1 MRGGGGRAAPRR
13 VARECA
19 QQLLGALAGEAAPA
33 LALTVSAHR
42 LQAAVLLER
51 VLGFEVR
58 VELVELVE
66 ERLER
71 LGARWRRQRRL
82 TLRRRRR
89 RHSLKRRRRLGHRRR
104 LERERCLGR
113 LEVFRSD
120 IFRSEVFRSEVVA
133 PRQRLV
139 HHHGELERLVIAPRR
154 AVHAAQRRVDQQR
167 RWSQQPILGPQGEP
181 ARAHERHATR
191 EGPRLIRATGEAHHV
206 LPQQRRPVGLVPQEW
221 EQLLPC
227 KLFKA
232 RLVRLVVARRGPSP
246 QPRAKVRVT
255 PLGAAHDLIHGAG
268 RAGAAGGVGGALGA
282 ALEEELEAARGRS
295 RLEVE

>member
-1 MRGGGGRAAPRR
+1 

-42 LQAAVLLER
+42 LQAAILLER

-71 LGARWRRQRRL
+71 LGARRRRQRRL

-89 RHSLKRRRRLGHRRR
+89 RRSLKRRRRLGHRRR
-104 LERERCLGR
+104 LERERRLGR
-113 LEVFRSD
+113 LEV
-120 IFRSEVFRSEVVA
+120 VRSEVVA

-139 HHHGELERLVIAPRR
+139 HHHGELERLVIAPGR
-154 AVHAAQRRVDQQR
+154 AVHAAQRRVDQQGRVDQQR

-181 ARAHERHATR
+181 TRAHERHATR
-191 EGPRLIRATGEAHHV
+191 EGARLIRATGEAHHV
-206 LPQQRRPVGLVPQEW
+206 LPQQRRPVGLVPQER

-232 RLVRLVVARRGPSP
+232 RLARLVVARRGPTP
-246 QPRAKVRVT
+246 QPRAKV
-255 PLGAAHDLIHGAG
+255 
-268 RAGAAGGVGGALGA
+268 
-282 ALEEELEAARGRS
+282 
-295 RLEVE
+295 

>member
-42 LQAAVLLER
+42 LQAAILLER
-51 VLGFEVR
+51 VLGFEMR

-71 LGARWRRQRRL
+71 LGARRRRQRRL

-89 RHSLKRRRRLGHRRR
+89 RRSLKRRRRLGHRRR
-104 LERERCLGR
+104 LGR
-113 LEVFRSD
+113 LEV
-120 IFRSEVFRSEVVA
+120 VRSEVVA

-139 HHHGELERLVIAPRR
+139 HHHGELERLVIAPGR

-181 ARAHERHATR
+181 ARAHEGHATR
-191 EGPRLIRATGEAHHV
+191 EGARLIRATGEAHHV
-206 LPQQRRPVGLVPQEW
+206 LPQQRRPVGLVPQER

-232 RLVRLVVARRGPSP
+232 RLARLVVARRGPTP
-246 QPRAKVRVT
+246 QPRAKV
-255 PLGAAHDLIHGAG
+255 
-268 RAGAAGGVGGALGA
+268 
-282 ALEEELEAARGRS
+282 
-295 RLEVE
+295 